1 MSDASIIS
9 AKVSELSNN
18 AWSVADTLW
27 TAFSKSDC
35 GKIILPFM
43 VLRRLDCL
51 LEESKEKVLKASQG
65 ITPEATQEMRDRL
78 LYKATG
84 LGLKIYNIAPYT
96 LEQVKNQNPAQLYEN
111 LVDYIN
117 GFPPFLQD
125 VFNARFDLPS
135 KLKKM
140 ADKDKLYTVF
150 EKICSM
156 DLHPDKISNLE
167 MGYLYEDLIRKFSEA
182 ANEDAGDHYTPREV
196 VTLIAKLLLNN
207 DREAI
212 QGDGVIRTFY
222 DGTCGTGG
230 MLSVAEIEAKKLN
243 PSMIV
248 ELYGQ
253 QLTDDGYAVCV
264 TDMLLKGQD
273 PLRIKLGDTL
283 KNDQHADKKFHFC
296 MANPPYG
303 TEWKDAKDVI
313 EVEAKRGF
321 EGRFGAG
328 LPRINDGQL
337 LFVQHFISKL
347 RDDEV
352 GGRAGIVLNG
362 SPLFTGGAGS
372 GESEIRKWVIEND
385 YLEGIIGLPTD
396 MFYNT
401 GISTY
406 IWVLNN
412 RKHQDRKGKVR
423 LLDASGPDF
432 WQPMRKS
439 MGSKRKRLSIEVVDK
454 IVELFYS
461 DKPSK
466 YIKDFDDADFG
477 YTTITIERP
486 LRNEK
491 GDVLL
496 GTRGPAAGKPQP
508 DTSLRDTENVPLKED
523 IQEYFRREVLPHA
536 SDAWIDESKSKEGY
550 EIPFTRH
557 FYEYKS
563 PRSLAE
569 IDADLKKVTAE
580 IQSLLNEVAE

>member
-1 MSDASIIS
+1 MSDASTIS

-51 LEESKEKVLKASQG
+51 LEASKEKVLKASQG

-156 DLHPDKISNLE
+156 DLHPNKISNLE

-283 KNDQHADKKFHFC
+283 KNDQHSDKKFHFC

-313 EVEAKRGF
+313 ETEAKKGF
-321 EGRFGAG
+321 DGRFGAG

-362 SPLFTGGAGS
+362 SPLFTGAAGS
-372 GESEIRKWVIEND
+372 GESEIRKWIIEKD
-385 YLEGIIGLPTD
+385 LLEGIIALPND

-412 RKHQDRKGKVR
+412 RKREGRFKKIR
-423 LLDASGPDF
+423 LLDASGPNF
-432 WQPMRKS
+432 WEQMRKI
-439 MGSKRKRLSIEVVDK
+439 MGSKRKQLSSETVDK
-454 IVELFYS
+454 IVDLFYS
-461 DKPSK
+461 NKPSK
-466 YIKDFDDADFG
+466 YVKDFDGDDFG
-477 YTTITIERP
+477 YTTITVERP
-486 LRNEK
+486 LRDEAGNILLSTK
-491 GDVLL
+491 GRTK
-496 GTRGPAAGKPQP
+496 GQPQP
-508 DTSLRDTENVPLKED
+508 DATLRETENVPLKEN
-523 IQEYFRREVLPHA
+523 IQEYFKLEVLPHA
-536 SDAWIDESKSKEGY
+536 PDAWIDESKSKIGY

-557 FYEYKS
+557 FYEYKP
-563 PRSLAE
+563 PRSLAS
-569 IDADLKKVTAE
+569 IDLDLKKVIGE
-580 IQSLLNEVAE
+580 IQGLLSEISK